1 MNRIVLGAVA
11 ALLFVSA
18 GLFWWQGRA
27 ESEQGLPPPVL
38 AAAAPSDA
46 IPLADPASLRGPA
59 PPEVS
64 AVSREQRRFDRLD
77 RDRDARITAN
87 EMLAPR
93 ADAFRKLDA
102 DRNNLLTFEE
112 WSVRTANRFK
122 GADANGDA
130 VLMRD
135 EFATTKPKLAKPPE
149 CRCEPRSKPPRRPRA
164 PEPEP
169 PPIEDESAGDEGE
182 PAA

>member
-38 AAAAPSDA
+38 TAAAPSDA
-46 IPLADPASLRGPA
+46 TPFADPASLRGPA

-102 DRNNLLTFEE
+102 DHNNLLTFEE
-112 WSVRTANRFK
+112 WSVRTSNRFK
-122 GADANGDA
+122 GADADGNG

-135 EFATTKPKLAKPPE
+135 EFTTTKPKPAKPPE
-149 CRCEPRSKPPRRPRA
+149 CRCAPRAKPPRRAPA
-164 PEPEP
+164 PEPE

-182 PAA
+182 PAV